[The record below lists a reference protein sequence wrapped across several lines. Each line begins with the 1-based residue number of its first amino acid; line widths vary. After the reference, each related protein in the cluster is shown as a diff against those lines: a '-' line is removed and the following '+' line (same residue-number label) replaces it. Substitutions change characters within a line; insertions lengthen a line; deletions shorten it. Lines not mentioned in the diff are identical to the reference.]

1 MKISNYFIRFMVNY
15 ELKIDESKKIT
26 ANMSYK
32 LIETYLEIISVEMIT
47 DKKLGLIEDDLRSE
61 AEKKVPIY
69 LEFLIQ
75 QRRFETVVRYVD
87 IEIMKKFNFL
97 HQNKGLGTF
106 LDIIEESVE
115 AFDRTYVD
123 LCLMFIYY
131 FMSFTDMSQS
141 QLISALV
148 KTFENKKFVWNLVD
162 ENDRF
167 AIENQS
173 QIIIDENLITSYQIQ
188 IA

>member
-1 MKISNYFIRFMVNY
+1 MVNY
-15 ELKIDESKKIT
+15 ELKIDEGKKIT
-26 ANMSYK
+26 ANMAYK
-32 LIETYLEIISVEMIT
+32 LIETYLEIISVEMIAN
-47 DKKLGLIEDDLRSE
+47 KKLELIEDEMRSE
-61 AEKKVPIY
+61 AEKKIAIY

-87 IEIMKKFNFL
+87 IEIMNKFNFL
-97 HQNKGLGTF
+97 HQSKGLGTF

-115 AFDRTYVD
+115 AFDRTYID

-131 FMSFTDMSQS
+131 FMSFTDLGQP
-141 QLISALV
+141 QLISSLV
-148 KTFENKKFVWNLVD
+148 KTFENKKFVWNFVD

-173 QIIIDENLITSYQIQ
+173 QIIINEDVIMSYMI
-188 IA
+188 